1 MIKKIVYGSVLG
13 VMGTEV
19 IMVGAKFYEMYK
31 TGSAI
36 CIAGGNLVAP
46 HWLLIEGT
54 MIGIAPIITRC
65 IIRAKKDHEIA
76 DDSNLINLFKKLNK
90 KKGAE

>member
-1 MIKKIVYGSVLG
+1 MIKKIVYGSVIG
-13 VMGTEV
+13 IMGTEV
-19 IMVGAKFYEMYK
+19 IMVGTKFYELYK
-31 TGSAI
+31 SGTAL
-36 CIAGGNLVAP
+36 CISGGNIVAP
-46 HWLLIEGT
+46 WWIIFEGT

-90 KKGAE
+90 KKGVE